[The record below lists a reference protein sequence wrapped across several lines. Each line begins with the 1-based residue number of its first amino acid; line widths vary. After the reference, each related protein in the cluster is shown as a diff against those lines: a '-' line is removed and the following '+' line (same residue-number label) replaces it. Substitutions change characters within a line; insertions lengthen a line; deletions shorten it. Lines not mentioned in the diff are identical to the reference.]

1 MKKELQILVV
11 EDMPADVVLINRE
24 LRKGGLAFRVHLATT
39 DREFLR
45 NLRNGSPD
53 LILSDHDL
61 RSFNGFSALE
71 LAKKHCPDV
80 PFVFVTGSL
89 GEQVAIE
96 SLRNGATD
104 YVLKDRL
111 EALVPAVLRALRL
124 ADERRLRREAE
135 KALTESEDHFR
146 TLVESVKDYAIFRLD
161 VDGHVATWNPG
172 VEFIIGYRAEEILG
186 RSYNCLFPPV
196 EAEQRLAERALQTA
210 IKHGRTEQEGWRV
223 RRDGS
228 RFFARTTL
236 TALPNTGGPLRGF
249 AVIMRDETERR
260 RAAEELRRSAAQH
273 TAIVESA
280 IDGIVTMD
288 HDGIVR
294 EWNSAAVRL
303 FGYSREDAVG
313 RKIDSLIAAPALLQL
328 YQQGLAQYLVTGAG
342 SLIGRP
348 IEMTARRA
356 DGTEFPIEMGI
367 ARLAGPEPARYS
379 AVIRD
384 ITAHKA
390 AAAEVR
396 RLNAELEQRV
406 RDRTAELETANS
418 ELESFSY
425 SVSHDLRAPLR
436 HITGFVGMLQA
447 RSGAKLDTESRELLE
462 SIAAAAA
469 RMTRLIEALLTFSRT
484 GRADLR
490 RQRVSLDELVRSVR
504 ADLQPELRDRKV
516 DWRVEPLPDVQG
528 DPDLLRQVLGNLVS
542 NALKYTR
549 PRPVPRIEI
558 GARREGDNVVCFVR
572 DNGVG
577 FDPRYVD
584 KLFGVFQRLHRAS
597 EFEGTGIGLASVRL
611 IVQRHGGRVWAEG
624 ETGKGAV
631 FYFSLPV
638 AVPEEIPK

>member
-1 MKKELQILVV
+1 MKRELKILVV

-24 LRKGGLAFRVHLATT
+24 LRKGGLAFRVNIATT
-39 DREFLR
+39 EREFMRSLR
-45 NLRNGSPD
+45 DGAPD

-61 RSFNGFSALE
+61 PAFNGFSALE

-80 PFVFVTGSL
+80 PFLFVTGSM

-96 SLRNGATD
+96 SLRSGATD

-111 EALVPAVLRALRL
+111 EGLVPAVLRALRL
-124 ADERRLRREAE
+124 VDERRLRREAE

-161 VDGHVATWNPG
+161 ADGHVATWNPG
-172 VEFIIGYRAEEILG
+172 VEFIIGYRAEDILG
-186 RSYNCLFPPV
+186 RAYSCLFPPA
-196 EAEQRLAERALQTA
+196 EAEQRLAQRALQTA
-210 IKHGRTEQEGWRV
+210 TKQGRAEQEGWRV

-228 RFFARTTL
+228 RFFASTTL
-236 TALPNTGGPLRGF
+236 TALPQTGGPLRGF

-280 IDGIVTMD
+280 IDAIVSMD
-288 HDGIVR
+288 HEGIVR

-303 FGYSREDAVG
+303 FQYSREDAVG
-313 RKIDSLIAAPALLQL
+313 RKIDTLIAAPALLQV

-348 IEMTARRA
+348 VEMTARRA

-367 ARLAGPEPARYS
+367 ARIAGSQPVRYS

-390 AAAEVR
+390 AAAEVN

-406 RDRTAELETANS
+406 KDRTAELETANS

-436 HITGFVGMLQA
+436 HITGFVGMLQG
-447 RSGAKLDTESRELLE
+447 RTGAKLDAESRELLG
-462 SIAAAAA
+462 SIATAAG

-484 GRADLR
+484 GRADLHK
-490 RQRVSLDELVRSVR
+490 QRVSLDELVHSVQ
-504 ADLQPELRDRKV
+504 AELKPEAKGRRV
-516 DWRVEPLPDVQG
+516 DWRIEPLPDVEG
-528 DPDLLRQVLGNLVS
+528 DPDLLRQVLGNLLG

-549 PRPVPRIEI
+549 PRPVTRIEV
-558 GARREGDNVVCFVR
+558 GARREGENIICHVR

-577 FDPRYVD
+577 FDPRYTE
-584 KLFGVFQRLHRAS
+584 KLFGVFQRLHRAT
-597 EFEGTGIGLASVRL
+597 EFEGTGIGLATVRL
-611 IVQRHGGRVWAEG
+611 IVQRHGGRAWAEG
-624 ETGKGAV
+624 EAGKGAT
-631 FYFSLPV
+631 FYFSLP
-638 AVPEEIPK
+638 AAEEVSAP